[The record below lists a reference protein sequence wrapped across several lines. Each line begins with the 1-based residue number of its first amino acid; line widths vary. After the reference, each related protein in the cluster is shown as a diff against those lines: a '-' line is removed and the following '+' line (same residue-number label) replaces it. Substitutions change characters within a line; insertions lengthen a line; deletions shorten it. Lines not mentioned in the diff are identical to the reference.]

1 MRTFI
6 RKVEEAIAGG
16 KHDEAVAALK
26 AAEPEIARS
35 AQKGIVHA
43 NVAARKVSR
52 LNHRVKSPRRG
63 VLSRRPPSL
72 VSFAPGPSRA
82 PFGFGRAQVAENCD
96 NGEAVRNLLSRQ
108 RVGPSQRAI
117 SPDAGAKLSPSRHV
131 PAPSAKSPAMPPNSN
146 SA

>member
-1 MRTFI
+1 MFPFHGSDRFPAPKAERFGAATDGQDMANTKSAKKATRKIAARTEVNKSRRSRMRTFI

-52 LNHRVKSPRRG
+52 LNNRVK
-63 VLSRRPPSL
+63 VLK
-72 VSFAPGPSRA
+72 A
-82 PFGFGRAQVAENCD
+82 
-96 NGEAVRNLLSRQ
+96 
-108 RVGPSQRAI
+108 
-117 SPDAGAKLSPSRHV
+117 
-131 PAPSAKSPAMPPNSN
+131 
-146 SA
+146 